1 MDQCYTHLSA
11 AEREE
16 ISSGEAPSTYALVGI
31 DDFAVGF
38 RAGYFPRNRRR
49 SVAAAALNSRLVSGS
64 PRAAANSIAED
75 LPALLSAS

>member
-38 RAGYFPRNRRR
+38 RAGYFLRNRRG
-49 SVAAAALNSRLVSGS
+49 SVPAVALSSRLVSGS
-64 PRAAANSIAED
+64 PRPGANSIVED